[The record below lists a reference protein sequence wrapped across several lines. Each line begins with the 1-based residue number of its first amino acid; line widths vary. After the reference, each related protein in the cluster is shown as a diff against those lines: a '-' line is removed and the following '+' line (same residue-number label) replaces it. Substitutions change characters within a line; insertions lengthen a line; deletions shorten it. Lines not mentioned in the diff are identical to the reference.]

1 MSAPC
6 RELCAETTSLHATGV
21 RNMKEA
27 LFLVVLSLFVTKAS
41 LKPTRELEIWESP
54 CGSSNVSLNLDLFLT
69 PTQLPNEDNSQMLR
83 SCVVVFREARAAI
96 RDAKDIF
103 KKDILLSKEEA
114 LQFKDANGSAVGL
127 NFNVLPRTDNVVSD
141 INSDYSFVS
150 AAILYIEDIKIRGK
164 STQIYS
170 HMILLKINCFHS
182 LCDGLHVYDQ
192 RVDMILQGVQ
202 PLIDLNIVS
211 LDCPQQSVF
220 FRCIKHPW
228 LLSSISQCPSKV

>member
-1 MSAPC
+1 MD
-6 RELCAETTSLHATGV
+6 R
-21 RNMKEA
+21 A

-41 LKPTRELEIWESP
+41 PKPTRELEIWESP

-150 AAILYIEDIKIRGK
+150 AAILYIEDIKNRGK

-170 HMILLKINCFHS
+170 HVNLKILTLFRKLQS
-182 LCDGLHVYDQ
+182 ILCTFQNLMGLNRADITSYISRNEFNLPTGDVADLVESDY
-192 RVDMILQGVQ
+192 LA
-202 PLIDLNIVS
+202 LIQIGNLMTDLINKYS
-211 LDCPQQSVF
+211 
-220 FRCIKHPW
+220 
-228 LLSSISQCPSKV
+228 